1 MVIYDKFSE
10 LEVGKNVDTF
20 EDYKLVS
27 GNNVMIKYLI
37 YIGVLKYMVLLPT
50 QLLTPYLII

>member
-37 YIGVLKYMVLLPT
+37 FIGVLKYMVLLHT

>member
-37 YIGVLKYMVLLPT
+37 FIGVLKYMVLLHT
-50 QLLTPYLII
+50 QLLKPYLII